1 MSTSGEQLLSNL
13 QELIQLNQITVIRLY
28 MLDSEK
34 LYAESSRWSFG
45 HEFIQIGDSSY
56 NVNRLLKYQLD
67 DAVLSLYF

>member
-28 MLDSEK
+28 RLDSEK

-45 HEFIQIGDSSY
+45 HEFIHVGESSY
-56 NVNRLLKYQLD
+56 NINRLLKYQLEKG
-67 DAVLSLYF
+67 VLSLYF